1 VRRITVM
8 RYGLKKIFIVFI
20 LIFVLISSGT
30 AAVAT
35 ENTLGPKDETVE
47 FLKGVIDMLEDRYNG
62 EISVEELVKGALRG
76 MFDTLDDYTV
86 FYDPEEAETFLS
98 DMQGNYEGIGVMMSI
113 RDEYITIVKVFPN
126 SPAQRAG
133 LDVGDRIV
141 AVEGQSVSGM
151 ALDAVAAK
159 IKGEAGTIVKLGII
173 KNGESEVT
181 FVDVERASVK
191 YNPVNYEIRGDIGYI
206 QLDVFNSNTYEFVA
220 QALDY
225 MDQNNI
231 TKIILDL
238 RGNPGGTVDQAVEVA
253 RRFVPEGVI
262 TKLAFKSEGTPDI
275 IYSSELKELKYK
287 LAVLVNGMTASASE
301 IIAGAVQDTNSGVII
316 GTRTFGKSKVQNIIP
331 ILTPSAFKKYEQQL
345 GVKLVDAYDLLRYYG
360 VVPFDSEIV
369 GWTKMTTGEY
379 LTPNGRVIDGVGI
392 EPDIFVEDPI
402 AVLGINIQT
411 VQFLQKKIKPGL
423 GSEGIDVLNAEKI
436 LKLSG
441 YKIDEPDMVLDQK
454 TFEAIMEYQAKNGL
468 YPYGVLDFT
477 TQQYLNEDLAELIC
491 NIDRQYGKAVEILGQ

>member
-1 VRRITVM
+1 
-8 RYGLKKIFIVFI
+8 
-20 LIFVLISSGT
+20 
-30 AAVAT
+30 
-35 ENTLGPKDETVE
+35 
-47 FLKGVIDMLEDRYNG
+47 
-62 EISVEELVKGALRG
+62 
-76 MFDTLDDYTV
+76 
-86 FYDPEEAETFLS
+86 
-98 DMQGNYEGIGVMMSI
+98 
-113 RDEYITIVKVFPN
+113 
-126 SPAQRAG
+126 
-133 LDVGDRIV
+133 
-141 AVEGQSVSGM
+141 
-151 ALDAVAAK
+151 
-159 IKGEAGTIVKLGII
+159 
-173 KNGESEVT
+173 
-181 FVDVERASVK
+181 
-191 YNPVNYEIRGDIGYI
+191 
-206 QLDVFNSNTYEFVA
+206 
-220 QALDY
+220 
-225 MDQNNI
+225 
-231 TKIILDL
+231 
-238 RGNPGGTVDQAVEVA
+238 VEVA

-423 GSEGIDVLNAEKI
+423 GSEGINVPYNRPKTIIYVTIIDTGLLLKIVEKSI
-436 LKLSG
+436 PRL
-441 YKIDEPDMVLDQK
+441 
-454 TFEAIMEYQAKNGL
+454 AIK
-468 YPYGVLDFT
+468 
-477 TQQYLNEDLAELIC
+477 
-491 NIDRQYGKAVEILGQ
+491 RAVTR